1 MTRPH
6 TLDSN
11 NSLSLCHG
19 PSHVFPSLSLENS
32 KRTACRV
39 FNHLSSEF
47 FGTQINGKNSLCMW
61 YSDARIFR
69 SQKNHFF

>member
-47 FGTQINGKNSLCMW
+47 FGTQINGKNSMR
-61 YSDARIFR
+61 YSDARIFH
-69 SQKNHFF
+69 SQKSPLLIV